1 MTTATELCKILLTS
15 TLTML
20 ISNECSLSTHIYITE
35 ERKKKKNEEKL
46 YYYCGLVTL
55 HALDISYLYAVK
67 GNILDIYPHTP
78 VA

>member
-35 ERKKKKNEEKL
+35 EKH

-55 HALDISYLYAVK
+55 HALDISYSCYLYAVK
-67 GNILDIYPHTP
+67 VIFWI
-78 VA
+78 